1 MTLKREP
8 LLKPRGRPFKPGN
21 PGRPPGAR
29 NKATQAIEQLAEGH
43 AESLGEKVMEL
54 ALGGDV
60 TCLRMMLDRVCPI
73 RKGRPVNVD
82 MPPIRSSHDFFA
94 AIAAIWTAI
103 GEGRLTADEA
113 AALSIVMGRSIQAIE
128 LHDVV
133 RRIAALEEARGKQDE
148 NNDTSPT

>member
-1 MTLKREP
+1 
-8 LLKPRGRPFKPGN
+8 
-21 PGRPPGAR
+21 
-29 NKATQAIEQLAEGH
+29 
-43 AESLGEKVMEL
+43 MEL

-113 AALSIVMGRSIQAIE
+113 AALSIVMDRSIQAIE

-148 NNDTSPT
+148 NNDTSST

>member
-1 MTLKREP
+1 
-8 LLKPRGRPFKPGN
+8 
-21 PGRPPGAR
+21 
-29 NKATQAIEQLAEGH
+29 
-43 AESLGEKVMEL
+43 MEL

-103 GEGRLTADEA
+103 GEGRLIP
-113 AALSIVMGRSIQAIE
+113 SAIDQNPCA
-128 LHDVV
+128 HWRNPMDMI
-133 RRIAALEEARGKQDE
+133 RQG
-148 NNDTSPT
+148 